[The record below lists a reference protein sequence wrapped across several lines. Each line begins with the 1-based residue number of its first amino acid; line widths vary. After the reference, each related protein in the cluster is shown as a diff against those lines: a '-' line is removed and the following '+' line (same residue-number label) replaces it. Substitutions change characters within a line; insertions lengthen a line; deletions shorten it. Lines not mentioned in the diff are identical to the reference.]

1 MTTTDRGPNDAAP
14 TDEAGR
20 VEEATEP
27 MSQREDAAP
36 TVPATATIELMRC
49 SHCSTRVR
57 RDELEIHLAHAHNVG
72 PVTEK
77 KKKGGRDRDRGSR

>member
-1 MTTTDRGPNDAAP
+1 MSPP
-14 TDEAGR
+14 
-20 VEEATEP
+20 EATETT
-27 MSQREDAAP
+27 RP
-36 TVPATATIELMRC
+36 TTATIELMRC